1 MRKRTVLLSKKRD
14 SDLIALKNTIGS
26 RDFTR
31 LLKESLRAI
40 VRADHAN
47 SFRLPDNTDLGRTE
61 SEVVKDARFEVA
73 FGEKDAD
80 VAALLEHVKPG
91 KFNAF
96 VKNAIRMYIGTLLL
110 SAYMDESFAEAPKNA
125 QTVRVV
131 FLGEPTKQKSKSAG
145 KKKSTR
151 TVRKPRRET
160 QMPPVPSFQS
170 APSFS
175 APIAPVPAFT
185 EELDNIPPSVN
196 DEDDVLAL
204 LGGLID

>member
-1 MRKRTVLLSKKRD
+1 MRKRTVVLSKKRD

-40 VRADHAN
+40 VRADHDN
-47 SFRLPDNTDLGRTE
+47 SFRMPEGIDIGRAE
-61 SEVVKDARFEVA
+61 SEVVKDSRFEVA

-80 VAALLEHVKPG
+80 VESILEHVKPG

-96 VKNAIRMYIGTLLL
+96 VKSAIRMYVGTSLL
-110 SAYMDESFAEAPKNA
+110 SAYLDEEFAGAPRST

-131 FLGEPTKQKSKSAG
+131 FLGETPKKRTQSTKK
-145 KKKSTR
+145 R
-151 TVRKPRRET
+151 TASRKPRQISKT
-160 QMPPVPSFQS
+160 PSVPSFQP
-170 APSFS
+170 APSFTE
-175 APIAPVPAFT
+175 APAPAFT
-185 EELDNIPPSVN
+185 EELDNIGPSIT
-196 DEDDVLAL
+196 DEDDVLSL